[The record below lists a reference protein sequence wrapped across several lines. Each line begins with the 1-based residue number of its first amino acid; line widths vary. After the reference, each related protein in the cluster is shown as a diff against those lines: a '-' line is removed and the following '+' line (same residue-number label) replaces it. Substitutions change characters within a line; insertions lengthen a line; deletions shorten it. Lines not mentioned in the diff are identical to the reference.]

1 MPKTRSENARERIF
15 LENGKPL
22 TTACGGKLGELKPFI
37 IIALVNIWRT
47 RLEADRNVEVQNG
60 KTERHL
66 SSGQRKNID
75 SSSWNLLL
83 PRE

>member
-1 MPKTRSENARERIF
+1 MPKTRSENARQRIF
-15 LENGKPL
+15 LENGKPQ
-22 TTACGGKLGELKPFI
+22 TTPYGVKPGGFKSFI